1 MGTARRFSAFGNIT
15 FARSLGNLHGTSYG
29 LLMGSGY
36 HGEIPGDRVLKGDS
50 ANSWL
55 DELLCEYVDGTMDRV
70 VRSAFEECMT
80 KDACLAQLVERLR
93 CMRLLL
99 CQHRCRAPRDL
110 QARILERLQ
119 QEMVGAADPAP
130 APARSVVRAGSV
142 VVALLVAGVLA
153 GVSWL
158 ASPQRTASYPA
169 YVSDTGIPS
178 ASMEVMGQPE
188 YVYPAEV
195 AAAGP

>member
-1 MGTARRFSAFGNIT
+1 
-15 FARSLGNLHGTSYG
+15 
-29 LLMGSGY
+29 MGSGY
-36 HGEIPGDRVLKGDS
+36 HGEIPGDSVPKGDS
-50 ANSWL
+50 ANAWL

-119 QEMVGAADPAP
+119 QELVGTSDSDP
-130 APARSVVRAGSV
+130 APARSFARAGSV
-142 VVALLVAGVLA
+142 IVALLMAGVLA

-158 ASPQRTASYPA
+158 ASPRKTGSYPV
-169 YVSDTGIPS
+169 YVSDTGIP
-178 ASMEVMGQPE
+178 AAGMDVIVQPE
-188 YVYPAEV
+188 YVYPVEA